1 MQTFSINFYLF
12 LHICK
17 FFCTFARFLVDFME
31 SFIYKDST
39 VAFVTA
45 AAQTCLLIEQCAEHD
60 REEWREQMLRL
71 LPVLYLRTRLLEP
84 ADTMMEEE
92 PQRFVTEEDYT
103 FALVGIRNL
112 LGQDDAYL
120 DVFVDQGVYTD
131 EIQTNYISEGLA
143 DIYQELKDMA
153 AAFQTGDEPV
163 MNDAVVLCREAFDT
177 HWGQKL
183 LAVLRALHAIDTSI
197 YD

>member
-1 MQTFSINFYLF
+1 M
-12 LHICK
+12 
-17 FFCTFARFLVDFME
+17 
-31 SFIYKDST
+31 
-39 VAFVTA
+39 AFVTA

-103 FALVGIRNL
+103 VALVGIRNL
-112 LGQDDAYL
+112 LGTDDAYL

-131 EIQTNYISEGLA
+131 EIQTSYISEGLA

-163 MNDAVVLCREAFDT
+163 MNDAVVLCHEAFET
-177 HWGQKL
+177 HQ
-183 LAVLRALHAIDTSI
+183 LRSLNID
-197 YD
+197 